1 VEQQAP
7 KISSGTGL
15 IIVSG
20 MSGSGKSIVLH
31 ALEDLGYYCIDNLPA
46 VLLPQLVSHL
56 REPQGPLYSHSLAA
70 VSIDSRNRQFL
81 EKVPANLQNLRD
93 TGLKVRV
100 IFLQSDDKTLI
111 RRYSETRRKH
121 PLTDNTTPLVCGI
134 TEERRLL
141 APLEQDADRRID
153 TTRTNPLELRS
164 IIRDFAE
171 ARGQTGATLVLK
183 SFGFKY
189 GTPMDADYLFDIRCL
204 PNPYW
209 KTELRDLSGLD
220 EPVVRFFHR
229 SPLVTQMVNQIAVFL
244 EFWLPYFDL
253 ENRSYLM
260 VALGC
265 TGGQHRSVFVT
276 EELASRF
283 RLQELT
289 VQTDHRDLYP
299 VSTAVPA

>member
-171 ARGQTGATLVLK
+171 ARGQTGTTLVLK

>member
-1 VEQQAP
+1 MEQQVP
-7 KISSGTGL
+7 RISTGTDL

-56 REPQGPLYSHSLAA
+56 REPQGPLYSLVA

-81 EKVPANLQNLRD
+81 EKVPTNLQNLRD
-93 TGLKVRV
+93 TGLKVRI
-100 IFLQSDDKTLI
+100 IFLQSEDKTLI
-111 RRYSETRRKH
+111 RRYSETQRKH
-121 PLTDNTTPLVCGI
+121 PLTDNTTPLADGI
-134 TEERRLL
+134 AEERRLL
-141 APLEQDADRRID
+141 TPLEQDADRRID
-153 TTRTNPLELRS
+153 TTRTNPVELRS
-164 IIRDFAE
+164 IIRDFAA
-171 ARGQTGATLVLK
+171 ARGKTGTTLVLK

-189 GTPMDADYLFDIRCL
+189 GAPMDADYLFDIRCL

-229 SPLVTQMVNQIAVFL
+229 SPLVTQMVNQISAFL

-265 TGGQHRSVFVT
+265 TGGQHRSVFIT

-283 RLQELT
+283 RSQELT

>member
-1 VEQQAP
+1 MEQQAP

-171 ARGQTGATLVLK
+171 ARGQTGTTLVLK

>member
-1 VEQQAP
+1 MEQQVP
-7 KISSGTGL
+7 RISTGTDL

-56 REPQGPLYSHSLAA
+56 REPQGPLYSLVA

-81 EKVPANLQNLRD
+81 EKVPTNLQNLRD

-100 IFLQSDDKTLI
+100 IFLQSEDKTLI
-111 RRYSETRRKH
+111 RRYSETQRKH
-121 PLTDNTTPLVCGI
+121 PLTDNTTPLADGI
-134 TEERRLL
+134 AEERRLL
-141 APLEQDADRRID
+141 TPLEQDADRRID
-153 TTRTNPLELRS
+153 TTRTNPVELRS
-164 IIRDFAE
+164 IIRDFAA
-171 ARGQTGATLVLK
+171 ARGKTGTTLVLK

-189 GTPMDADYLFDIRCL
+189 GAPMDADYLFDMRCL

-229 SPLVTQMVNQIAVFL
+229 SPLVTQMVNQIGAFL

-265 TGGQHRSVFVT
+265 TGGQHRSVFIT

-283 RLQELT
+283 RSQELT

>member
-7 KISSGTGL
+7 KISTGTDL

-153 TTRTNPLELRS
+153 TTRTNPVELRS

-171 ARGQTGATLVLK
+171 ARGQTGTKLVLK

-189 GTPMDADYLFDIRCL
+189 GAPMDADYLFDIRCL

-229 SPLVTQMVNQIAVFL
+229 SPLVTQMVNQIAAFL

>member
-56 REPQGPLYSHSLAA
+56 REPQGPLYSLAA

-121 PLTDNTTPLVCGI
+121 PLTDSATSLACGI

-171 ARGQTGATLVLK
+171 ARGQTGTTLVLK